1 MVNGNGEIHGI
12 HNLWLYMAIM
22 LLLQAFPAVCKQTK
36 TRCSLL
42 ILMQHHS
49 PPTND

>member
-1 MVNGNGEIHGI
+1 MVNGNREIHGI
-12 HNLWLYMAIM
+12 HNVWLYMAIM

-36 TRCSLL
+36 THCSLL

-49 PPTND
+49 PPTKD